1 MPEYIYYKGKILPS
15 KNESVRLQRT
25 PDKTYKSKKKEV
37 NVMSENEN
45 NIYQDDFD
53 LPESCAEEFDKQP
66 YDCDISTA
74 DGENDTPSGQDDPS
88 GGGQQQN
95 KQPALIEQIYQA
107 INEVIG
113 GTNENQ
119 IFCMMSPGTTLNP
132 SDYRY
137 DTEGEKPATVAA
149 NESRLVNKLFDP
161 CHVTGSDNG
170 RSLPTQFLSALNV
183 LTPKLNPELAR
194 AKNVLRTMLT
204 TKIKYDFDDGPV
216 EATFQ
221 QIFYR
226 LYEEWVEEKRKWA
239 KVQSDK
245 KAEIRAKYGDNTDK
259 NKKKIEEEYLEWY
272 QIEAEPYLL
281 AVEAKLGK
289 VLGLF
294 SVDDM
299 QIIEGVLNS
308 SVGSELYEAKTSVL
322 NAKRYNPDGGATYP
336 VTLTPSDWPKL
347 LDSNFDAIDLL
358 DTPDALMQKYRTLS
372 ERRLSLANQIARFE
386 RKDKSGEL
394 QNAIN
399 DLNQKKSEYDEQFNE
414 VIKTY
419 GNGAVA
425 LAKTVAGFF
434 EKAGSETDFLYK
446 MQCEKATSDSGKQKN
461 IDFKA
466 LKTILQQSSKAQ
478 TAFVTAAQ
486 KLAEA
491 GRTVIADKT
500 MEFSDILIPLIKE
513 LDDVNKQIDD
523 IQARVKSSVSIS
535 KEPTDLTARA
545 AENEFM
551 EVIIST
557 DASSTQSAGSLKSSS
572 SDSNYGVSFWLGGY
586 SESKSKAESTVTDF
600 SSSSE
605 NKIDIGFHVTKVDIS
620 RAWFNPGVFK
630 LSNDMFNIAGKRV
643 SYNPNEHQTDQT
655 ESNILDEMNKCIFPC
670 FPTSFV
676 IAKDVTIRLSNAT
689 SMSDTMRSVMDEH
702 VARGGGVFCFSGS
715 AASSSS
721 SESSSAKV
729 QNTEKGLTIKF
740 PGAQILGYYLEKT
753 PPDESHYLT
762 TGEMKE
768 DISIEEFI
776 DSCKQMMETLHQQ

>member
-1 MPEYIYYKGKILPS
+1 
-15 KNESVRLQRT
+15 
-25 PDKTYKSKKKEV
+25 
-37 NVMSENEN
+37 MSENEN

-66 YDCDISTA
+66 HDCNFDAA
-74 DGENDTPSGQDDPS
+74 DGEE
-88 GGGQQQN
+88 GGEQQN

-372 ERRLSLANQIARFE
+372 ERRLSLANQISRFKE
-386 RKDKSGEL
+386 LDHSEELKEAITELSEAQKAYDTSAAELTKGYIEGTAKLLQTVTGFVEQDKVG
-394 QNAIN
+394 N
-399 DLNQKKSEYDEQFNE
+399 
-414 VIKTY
+414 IKFIY
-419 GNGAVA
+419 G
-425 LAKTVAGFF
+425 
-434 EKAGSETDFLYK
+434 
-446 MQCEKATSDSGKQKN
+446 MQCEKIKPEPHGKEEPKKP
-461 IDFKA
+461 DTDTDTKS
-466 LKTILQQSSKAQ
+466 TPT
-478 TAFVTAAQ
+478 TANLLEWMNDQGQ
-486 KLAEA
+486 KLIDKQRDFVNAAEKLAKA
-491 GRTVIADKT
+491 GRNVIADKA
-500 MEFSDILIPLIKE
+500 MKFSDVLIPLIKE
-513 LDDVNKQIDD
+513 LDEVNKQIED
-523 IQARVKSSVSIS
+523 IQARVKNAVKIS

-600 SSSSE
+600 SSSSA

-643 SYNPNEHQTDQT
+643 SYNPDDHNPNGPNNDQT
-655 ESNILDEMNKCIFPC
+655 ESNMLDEMNKCIFPC

>member
-1 MPEYIYYKGKILPS
+1 
-15 KNESVRLQRT
+15 
-25 PDKTYKSKKKEV
+25 
-37 NVMSENEN
+37 MSENEN

-53 LPESCAEEFDKQP
+53 LPESGAEEFDKQP

-74 DGENDTPSGQDDPS
+74 DGENDTPSGGGKPS

-245 KAEIRAKYGDNTDK
+245 KSEIRAKYGDNTDK

-347 LDSNFDAIDLL
+347 LDSKFDAIDLL

-372 ERRLSLANQIARFE
+372 ERRLSLASQISRF
-386 RKDKSGEL
+386 KDLDHSEEL
-394 QNAIN
+394 KEAIT
-399 DLNQKKSEYDEQFNE
+399 DLSKAQEAYDNSATTLTQSYIEG
-414 VIKTY
+414 T
-419 GNGAVA
+419 
-425 LAKTVAGFF
+425 AKLLQTVAGFVGKDDAENLKF
-434 EKAGSETDFLYK
+434 IYG
-446 MQCEKATSDSGKQKN
+446 MQCEKIKPEPHEKEEPKKTDPKPKPDPNPNPNPSEKPSTPTTANLLDWMQDRPQDKDKKYNLTEKQN
-461 IDFKA
+461 E
-466 LKTILQQSSKAQ
+466 
-478 TAFVTAAQ
+478 FVTAAK

-491 GRTVIADKT
+491 GRNVIADKA
-500 MEFSDILIPLIKE
+500 MKFSDVLIPLIKE
-513 LDDVNKQIDD
+513 LDEVNKQIED
-523 IQARVKSSVSIS
+523 IQERAKNAVKIS

-572 SDSNYGVSFWLGGY
+572 SDSNFGVSFWLGGY

-600 SSSSE
+600 SSSSD

-643 SYNPNEHQTDQT
+643 SYNPDDHTTDHT
-655 ESNILDEMNKCIFPC
+655 ESNMLDEMNKCIFPC
-670 FPTSFV
+670 FPTAFV

-753 PPDESHYLT
+753 PPDESRYLT
-762 TGEMKE
+762 TGDMKE

>member
-1 MPEYIYYKGKILPS
+1 
-15 KNESVRLQRT
+15 
-25 PDKTYKSKKKEV
+25 
-37 NVMSENEN
+37 MSENEN

-66 YDCDISTA
+66 HDCNFDAA
-74 DGENDTPSGQDDPS
+74 DGEE
-88 GGGQQQN
+88 GGEQQN

-113 GTNENQ
+113 GSNKNQ
-119 IFCMMSPGTTLNP
+119 IFCMTSPGTTLNP

-137 DTEGEKPATVAA
+137 DTEGKKPATVAA

-194 AKNVLRTMLT
+194 AKNILRSMLM
-204 TKIKYDFDDGPV
+204 TKIEYEFEEGPV

-239 KVQSDK
+239 QVQSDK
-245 KAEIRAKYGDNTDK
+245 KAEIRAKYGDDTEK

-289 VLGLF
+289 VLSLF

-322 NAKRYNPDGGATYP
+322 NAKKYNPDGGATYP
-336 VTLTPSDWPKL
+336 VTLTPSDWPRL
-347 LDSNFDAIDLL
+347 LDSNFNAVDLL
-358 DTPDALMQKYRTLS
+358 DTPDALMQKYRTLTAH
-372 ERRLSLANQIARFE
+372 RLSLASQISRFKGLDKTGALKDAIDALNTQKTYYDNQFS
-386 RKDKSGEL
+386 K
-394 QNAIN
+394 
-399 DLNQKKSEYDEQFNE
+399 
-414 VIKTY
+414 VIETY
-419 GNGAVA
+419 GNGAAA
-425 LAKTVAGFF
+425 LAKTIIGFL
-434 EKAGSETDFLYK
+434 ENKDGEIDFLYN
-446 MQCEKATSDSGKQKN
+446 MQCEKVNRESGKKQD
-461 IDFKA
+461 IDLGE
-466 LKTILQQSSKAQ
+466 LKDILQQSSDAQ
-478 TAFVTAAQ
+478 TAFVEAAE

-491 GRTVIADKT
+491 GRTVIADKA

-513 LDDVNKQIDD
+513 LDDVNKQIED
-523 IQARVKSSVSIS
+523 IQARVKSFVSIS

-545 AENEFM
+545 EENEFM

-557 DASSTQSAGSLKSSS
+557 DASSTKSAGSLKSSS
-572 SDSNYGVSFWLGGY
+572 SESNFGISFWLGGY
-586 SESKSKAESTVTDF
+586 SQSKSKLASDVSKFCQD
-600 SSSSE
+600 E
-605 NKIDIGFHVTKVDIS
+605 NTKIEIGFYVTKVDIS

-630 LSNDMFNIAGKRV
+630 LSNNMFNIAGKRV
-643 SYNPNEHQTDQT
+643 SYNPGEHHSANPT
-655 ESNILDEMNKCIFPC
+655 ENDMLDEMDKCIFPC
-670 FPTSFV
+670 FPAAFV
-676 IAKDVTIRLSNAT
+676 IAKDVTIRLSTDGTMN
-689 SMSDTMRSVMDEH
+689 DTVRNVMHDQ
-702 VARGGGVFCFSGS
+702 VAKGGGVFCFSGS
-715 AASSSS
+715 SASSSS

-753 PPDESHYLT
+753 PPDESRYLT
-762 TGEMKE
+762 AEETQED

-776 DSCKQMMETLHQQ
+776 ESCKQMMETVHQR

>member
-1 MPEYIYYKGKILPS
+1 
-15 KNESVRLQRT
+15 
-25 PDKTYKSKKKEV
+25 
-37 NVMSENEN
+37 MSENEN

-66 YDCDISTA
+66 HDYDAGAA
-74 DGENDTPSGQDDPS
+74 DGGE
-88 GGGQQQN
+88 GGEESD
-95 KQPALIEQIYQA
+95 KKEQPALIEQIYQA

-204 TKIKYDFDDGPV
+204 TQIKYDFDDGPV

-322 NAKRYNPDGGATYP
+322 NAKKYNPDGGATYP

-347 LDSNFDAIDLL
+347 LDSNLTQLICSIR
-358 DTPDALMQKYRTLS
+358 PTLS
-372 ERRLSLANQIARFE
+372 CRSTERFRSAVCRLRA
-386 RKDKSGEL
+386 KSRDLRAWIRVRNSKMLL
-394 QNAIN
+394 QNCLKRRKIMT
-399 DLNQKKSEYDEQFNE
+399 NQR
-414 VIKTY
+414 
-419 GNGAVA
+419 
-425 LAKTVAGFF
+425 
-434 EKAGSETDFLYK
+434 
-446 MQCEKATSDSGKQKN
+446 
-461 IDFKA
+461 
-466 LKTILQQSSKAQ
+466 QS
-478 TAFVTAAQ
+478 
-486 KLAEA
+486 
-491 GRTVIADKT
+491 
-500 MEFSDILIPLIKE
+500 
-513 LDDVNKQIDD
+513 
-523 IQARVKSSVSIS
+523 
-535 KEPTDLTARA
+535 
-545 AENEFM
+545 
-551 EVIIST
+551 
-557 DASSTQSAGSLKSSS
+557 
-572 SDSNYGVSFWLGGY
+572 
-586 SESKSKAESTVTDF
+586 
-600 SSSSE
+600 
-605 NKIDIGFHVTKVDIS
+605 
-620 RAWFNPGVFK
+620 
-630 LSNDMFNIAGKRV
+630 
-643 SYNPNEHQTDQT
+643 
-655 ESNILDEMNKCIFPC
+655 
-670 FPTSFV
+670 
-676 IAKDVTIRLSNAT
+676 
-689 SMSDTMRSVMDEH
+689 
-702 VARGGGVFCFSGS
+702 
-715 AASSSS
+715 
-721 SESSSAKV
+721 
-729 QNTEKGLTIKF
+729 
-740 PGAQILGYYLEKT
+740 
-753 PPDESHYLT
+753 
-762 TGEMKE
+762 
-768 DISIEEFI
+768 
-776 DSCKQMMETLHQQ
+776 